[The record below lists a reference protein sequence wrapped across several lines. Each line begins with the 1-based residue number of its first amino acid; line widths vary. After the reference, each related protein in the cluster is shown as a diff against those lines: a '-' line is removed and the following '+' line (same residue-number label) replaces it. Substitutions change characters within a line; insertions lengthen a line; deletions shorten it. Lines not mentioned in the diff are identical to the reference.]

1 MIDIKEINAVRIN
14 NNAHFVEPLLSLS
27 TIYMWEGSTELIE
40 YLLCPSCTDYI
51 LKVSNWSLKVW
62 VYCINKTISDGVSIE
77 CYL

>member
-14 NNAHFVEPLLSLS
+14 NNALS
-27 TIYMWEGSTELIE
+27 TIYMWKGSTWLIE